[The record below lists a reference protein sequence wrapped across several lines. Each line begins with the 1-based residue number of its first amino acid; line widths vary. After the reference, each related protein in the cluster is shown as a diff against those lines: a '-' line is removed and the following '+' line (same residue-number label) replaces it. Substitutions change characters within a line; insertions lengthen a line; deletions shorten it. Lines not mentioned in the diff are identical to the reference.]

1 MPELCSSFDDELLER
16 YALGRLSEPECAS
29 LEEHLLLCTSCQVRL
44 DQTDEYV
51 AAVRG
56 AFATL
61 PRARQASAKALRSAR
76 FLRTLVT
83 SRPVQLYLGAAI
95 VAVSLFVAIVYD
107 GGISDISHAT
117 LVSVR
122 SGDGIA
128 HAKPARRLVLDLDAA
143 LLPERPGY
151 LLQVVDHSGREIWS
165 GDVAIDAPVFRVTL
179 DRRFSPGRYWLR
191 LYGKPA
197 TADDIL
203 REYGLDID

>member
-1 MPELCSSFDDELLER
+1 MPESCSRFDDELLER

-29 LEEHLLLCTSCQVRL
+29 LEEHLLLCSACQARL
-44 DQTDEYV
+44 DQTDKYL

-56 AFATL
+56 ASATL
-61 PRARQASAKALRSAR
+61 PRARPASARAARSAR
-76 FLRTLVT
+76 FIRKLAT
-83 SRPVQLYLGAAI
+83 SRPVQLYLGVAI
-95 VAVSLFVAIVYD
+95 VLLSLFVAVVYD
-107 GGISDISHAT
+107 GGISDVSHAT

-151 LLQVVDHSGREIWS
+151 RLQVVDHTGRELWS
-165 GDVAIDAPVFRVTL
+165 GDVRIDHPVFRVTL
-179 DRRFSPGRYWLR
+179 DRRFSPGRYWVR

-197 TADDIL
+197 TGDDIL